1 MRNILVPLFALIT
14 LLTSAS
20 AQDTVKKSVVKKPGV
35 VKTSTTVVMPA
46 GTKAATIDPK
56 TGKPLPPINPKTGK
70 PYTKYGYGA
79 YANNKYDAKA
89 AHTADSL
96 KKAAALKTAA
106 TPPVVQQPVAD
117 SVTPAPVDKSLN
129 GQYKYLLSKV
139 YNYQQPLV
147 SAFWK
152 NIIDS
157 LNTNKHKLLDAQ
169 TKAATQD
176 KTISDLKADATAKD
190 ESVLKADEI
199 SFVGMS
205 MSKSAY
211 NLIMWG
217 LVIALGAVA
226 AIVIARSGSLKHEAG
241 YRTGLYTELEEEYKN
256 YKAKANEKEKKLAR
270 ELQTE
275 RNKVDELMGRG

>member
-20 AQDTVKKSVVKKPGV
+20 AQDTVKKTEVKKPGV

-46 GTKAATIDPK
+46 GTKPAAIDPK
-56 TGKPLPPINPKTGK
+56 TGKPIPPINPKTGK

-106 TPPVVQQPVAD
+106 PPPVVQQPVAD
-117 SVTPAPVDKSLN
+117 SAAPAPVDKSLN

-147 SAFWK
+147 AAFWK

-157 LNTNKHKLLDAQ
+157 LNTNKRKLLDAQ
-169 TKAATQD
+169 TKAAVQD

-190 ESVLKADEI
+190 ESVSKADEI
-199 SFVGMS
+199 SFVGVS

-241 YRTGLYTELEEEYKN
+241 YRTGLYNELEEEYKN